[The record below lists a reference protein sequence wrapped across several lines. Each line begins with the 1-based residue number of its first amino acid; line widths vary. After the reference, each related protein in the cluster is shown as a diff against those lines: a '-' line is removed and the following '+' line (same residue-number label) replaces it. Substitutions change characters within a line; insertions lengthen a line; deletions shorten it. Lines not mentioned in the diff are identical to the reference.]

1 MNTINILDFINET
14 KINTPNENEFL
25 NLSNLL
31 PVDPLYPKQS
41 IFNYERGILLY
52 SLIAKYKPKT
62 VLEIGTATGY
72 STLCMARAMCDFQ
85 IPGKIYTID
94 PESINRKIE
103 LVSDIDLLTKKI
115 LTLKDHWSKIAP
127 PEWLTK
133 VEPIIGYS
141 GRIMSKHEF
150 PKIEFAY
157 IDGAH
162 FFEAVKHDFYAIL
175 KVVSDEFNILFD
187 DYTPG
192 LYPNGV
198 SKLIDEEI
206 SQLFTVTV
214 IDTDLE
220 KRYQQIKQTY
230 DYNDKSK
237 IFHAMCLIQSK
248 SLKKSLNEI
257 ISDPIINKNLEKYR
271 RYEKRWAIR
280 RNLNQKI
287 PFLKNIAFSKYFKK

>member
-1 MNTINILDFINET
+1 
-14 KINTPNENEFL
+14 
-25 NLSNLL
+25 L
-31 PVDPLYPKQS
+31 PVDPLYPQQC

-103 LVSDIDLLTKKI
+103 LVSNVDLSTKKT

-127 PEWLTK
+127 HEWLTK
-133 VEPIIGYS
+133 IEPIIGYS
-141 GRIMSKHEF
+141 GRIMNKYKF
-150 PKIEFAY
+150 PQIEFAY

-175 KVVSDEFNILFD
+175 KVVADEFNILFD

-198 SKLIDEEI
+198 SKLIDDDV

-220 KRYQQIKQTY
+220 KRYQQIKQAY
-230 DYNDKSK
+230 DYKDRSK
-237 IFHAMCLIQSK
+237 IFHAMCLIQSN

-257 ISDPIINKNLEKYR
+257 ISDPIMNKDLEKYR
-271 RYEKRWAIR
+271 NYEKRWALR
-280 RNLNQKI
+280 RNLNQKL
-287 PFLKNIAFSKYFKK
+287 PFLKNIAFSKFFKK

>member
-103 LVSDIDLLTKKI
+103 LLSDADLQIKETVS
-115 LTLKDHWSKIAP
+115 LKDHWSKIAP

-133 VEPIIGYS
+133 IEPIIGYS
-141 GRIMSKHEF
+141 GKIMSTHKF

-175 KVVSDEFNILFD
+175 KVVSDEFAILFD

-192 LYPNGV
+192 LYPDGV
-198 SKLIDEEI
+198 AKLIDEV

-220 KRYQQIKQTY
+220 KRYQQIKQAY
-230 DYNDKSK
+230 DYKDKSK
-237 IFHAMCLIQSK
+237 IFHAMCLLQSK
-248 SLKKSLNEI
+248 SLKRPLDEI
-257 ISDPIINKNLEKYR
+257 TSDPIINKDLEKYR
-271 RYEKRWAIR
+271 RYEKRWILR